1 MTEQLYCADC
11 GAPMPADAQ
20 FCPAC
25 GKRQEPLEPA
35 GGSPPLTA
43 ATEPTPTE
51 PAPPPGPPPPASSPP
66 PASPPPSQPA
76 GEHGADPGA
85 AARRAAQGAARRVE
99 QIQPGAG
106 ELAAQLGRRLSTP
119 GVIVAAICAAAA
131 LVACLVV
138 GLVVAIA
145 TPDDSAIGS
154 ASAGEG
160 LLTET
165 LRLAVGTTM
174 AHVDL
179 EGGTDGFGAVVADSF
194 PAAILPALFLLV
206 PLGAVAAAAYL
217 QAARTAGMGRWSR
230 LLWPAASGI
239 PLALVM
245 LILALVAGGE
255 VNGTQADFTIGS
267 VLLYSLLWGALG
279 GVGGSLLA
287 LRRST
292 PEALHGL
299 APASVGRW
307 LPAVTLPLRSLA
319 VLVVVMAVVGL
330 VAVEIQVI
338 KGEEA
343 ARGERSLPIALVESV
358 TFAGEWGVGY
368 TGLGLFSEYN
378 LVGGASLLPP
388 SDDDARAYAEQVAGG
403 PDPGFSALT
412 DARGRIFDY
421 SAALPPYVFVPGLV
435 LLIALPIV
443 LALYAG
449 FVTARAMGAP
459 TQLVAAGWGAVVGI
473 VWALALSI
481 VRALGDIAIIEGGS
495 LFAGALLVGTVA
507 GAVGGLLAGEGAAAQ
522 PAPATAPERPGPPPA
537 PPPYAA

>member
-11 GAPMPADAQ
+11 GSPMPADAQ

-25 GKRQEPLEPA
+25 GSRQEPLELA
-35 GGSPPLTA
+35 G
-43 ATEPTPTE
+43 E
-51 PAPPPGPPPPASSPP
+51 PPPPAEQQPP
-66 PASPPPSQPA
+66 PAEQQPPAEQPA
-76 GEHGADPGA
+76 A
-85 AARRAAQGAARRVE
+85 ASRAAQGAGRRVE
-99 QIQPGAG
+99 QVQPGAG
-106 ELAAQLGRRLSTP
+106 ELAAQIGRRLSTP
-119 GVIVAAICAAAA
+119 GVILATICAAAA

-138 GLVVAIA
+138 GFVTAVA
-145 TPDDSAIGS
+145 TPDDSVIGAI
-154 ASAGEG
+154 SAGEG

-174 AHVDL
+174 ARVDV
-179 EGGTDGFGAVVADSF
+179 GGAGNPLGEAASLS
-194 PAAILPALFLLV
+194 PAKILPVLFLLV

-217 QAARTAGMGRWSR
+217 EAARTAGMGRWAR

-255 VNGTQADFTIGS
+255 VRGEEADFTIGS
-267 VLLYSLLWGALG
+267 VLFYALLWGALG
-279 GVGGSLLA
+279 GVGGSFLA

-299 APASVGRW
+299 APASARRW
-307 LPAVTLPLRSLA
+307 LPAVALPLRSLA
-319 VLVVVMAVVGL
+319 LLVAVMAVIGL
-330 VAVEIQVI
+330 VAVEVQVI

-343 ARGERSLPIALVESV
+343 ARADRSLPVAVIETV

-368 TGLGLFSEYN
+368 TGLGVLSEYN
-378 LVGGASLLPP
+378 LAGGLTLLPP
-388 SDDDARAYAEQVAGG
+388 SDGELPDYAAQVGG
-403 PDPGFSALT
+403 DDPGLAALT

-435 LLIALPIV
+435 LLIALPLV

-473 VWALALSI
+473 VWALALTI
-481 VRALGDIAIIEGGS
+481 VRSLGDIQLVEGAS
-495 LFAGALLVGTVA
+495 LFASTLLIGTLA
-507 GAVGGLLAGEGAAAQ
+507 GAVGGLLSGEGATTE
-522 PAPATAPERPGPPPA
+522 PAPARGSERPPPP
-537 PPPYAA
+537 PPPPSTTPSPPPTAA